1 MLLTRAVGAFER
13 CPAAAIRLCREKLRY
28 FDIFS
33 TLAERLPFLA
43 GRVINS
49 EGRNLF
55 SGYVY
60 NVNSVDFDRNPAL
73 MERLR
78 AKKQ

>member
-1 MLLTRAVGAFER
+1 MRFH
-13 CPAAAIRLCREKLRY
+13 
-28 FDIFS
+28 IFS

-49 EGRNLF
+49 EGRYLF
-55 SGYVY
+55 SGYVC